1 MINIKWKTKK
11 SYSGVTFPL
20 DVLYTRNIKLLFGI
34 QIAEYIRVVTYPGC
48 TNKRFTYLR
57 RVFTSK
63 SPWTH
68 SAYVVLKDK
77 DPRWKTEITRTLN
90 LLLHKDIEA
99 NEILETKY
107 IKKYPF
113 LLKNFVEL
121 ERERKLKLLGI

>member
-1 MINIKWKTKK
+1 MINSKWKTKK
-11 SYSGVTFPL
+11 SDSRATFPL
-20 DVLYTRNIKLLFGI
+20 DVIYTRNIKLLFGI

-57 RVFTSK
+57 RVLTADN
-63 SPWTH
+63 PWGH
-68 SAYVVLKDK
+68 LQ
-77 DPRWKTEITRTLN
+77 DPKWKTEIARSLN

-107 IKKYPF
+107 IKKFSF
-113 LLKNFVEL
+113 LMKDFVEL